1 MICTRRQDS
10 LWSYA
15 YKPFIGILVVAGLFG
30 LVWLRSSVVSMA
42 YDIRTLE
49 ENKTASLKEM
59 KILLAERSSLMSVA
73 HLGSSMRGR
82 GKSGMQ
88 LAKGELVFPDR
99 VRVVHVRQGS
109 IADPKQ
115 VAFSMEEQRR

>member
-15 YKPFIGILVVAGLFG
+15 YKPFLVILLVAGLFG

-49 ENKTASLKEM
+49 EKKTASLKEM
-59 KILLAERSSLMSVA
+59 KILLADRSSLMSVA
-73 HLGSSMRGR
+73 HLGSSLRGR
-82 GKSGMQ
+82 GNSGMQ

-109 IADPKQ
+109 SADPKQ